1 MKTRSVLALAAILSL
16 AACNGASETP
26 VADSGEITAPS
37 NVATSVGGDVAAVP
51 VPASSAMP
59 SPGPVQSAPATPIPA
74 EPQSCAAE
82 IGDAAAKRL
91 AAQCR
96 MVSPATRPPCNAANS
111 CAMIRDEIARSC
123 ELFRDDP
130 PAECGNASEAERAA
144 DVVRRYYD
152 AIGARDYPVAYAQW
166 GGVGEASG
174 KPYAAFV
181 AGFADTARVTVRVR
195 EAAPVEGAA
204 GSLYA
209 EVPVTVDAALADG
222 RRQRFTGTYVVRRVN
237 DVDGSTA
244 EQRRWH
250 LASAKLR
257 AG

>member
-1 MKTRSVLALAAILSL
+1 MKIAFLSAAVTMLSL
-16 AACNGASETP
+16 AACNGSPETP
-26 VADSGEITAPS
+26 VSNAADAVAPS

-51 VPASSAMP
+51 EPPPSAAPSTPMP
-59 SPGPVQSAPATPIPA
+59 DAPATD
-74 EPQSCAAE
+74 PQQPKSCAAE
-82 IGDAAAKRL
+82 IGAAAAREL
-91 AAQCR
+91 AEQCR
-96 MVSPATRPPCNAANS
+96 MVSPATRPPCNVANS

-130 PAECGNASEAERAA
+130 PAECGNASERERAA

-152 AIGARDYPVAYAQW
+152 AINARDYPVAYAQW
-166 GGVGEASG
+166 GDGGAASG
-174 KPYAAFV
+174 KPYAAFA
-181 AGFADTARVTVRVR
+181 AGFADTASVRVTAR
-195 EAAPVEGAA
+195 EVPPVEGAA

-209 EVPVTVDAALADG
+209 EVPVTVDAVRSDG
-222 RRQRFTGTYVVRRVN
+222 KRQRFTGTYVVRRVN

-250 LASAKLR
+250 LTSAKLR